1 MKNLY
6 LLLSIVI
13 LSLNSCVPQKDLT
26 YLQNNSQAQLD
37 STGFYKQFRQD
48 YIIQNN
54 DVLNL
59 NFKSFD
65 EKSTQIFSSNIAVN
79 GGNQVNDGTIYL
91 NGNSVDNYGFIDL
104 PVLGKVKVAGLKLS
118 EAKSAIEKRLYEYF
132 KQDAVYLKLQLA
144 GIRFSVVGEVKRP
157 GKYVIYQ
164 NEANIFE
171 AISMAGDISMVGK
184 RKEIQLIR
192 QTPNGVKIYEL
203 DLTDDSVLNSPYY
216 FLHPYDIINVKPMK
230 IKSWGIG
237 ENGFQTIVSIT
248 SLISTTILLIITIRN
263 PQ

>member
-1 MKNLY
+1 MKKLF
-6 LLLSIVI
+6 LLISISFVV
-13 LSLNSCVPQKDLT
+13 LSCVPQKDLT

-37 STGFYKQFRQD
+37 SSGFYKQFRKD

-65 EKSTQIFSSNIAVN
+65 ERSTQIFSSNVYANTNANVS
-79 GGNQVNDGTIYL
+79 DGVIYL

-104 PVLGKVKVAGLKLS
+104 PVIGKVKVAGLKLS

-132 KQDAVYLKLQLA
+132 KQDAVYIKLQLA
-144 GIRFSVVGEVKRP
+144 GIRFSVVGEVKKP

-192 QTPNGVKIYEL
+192 QTPKGVKVYEL

-237 ENGFQTIVSIT
+237 ENGFQTILSIT
-248 SLISTTILLIITIRN
+248 SLLSTTILLILTIRN
-263 PQ
+263 SQ

>member
-1 MKNLY
+1 MKNSY
-6 LLLSIVI
+6 LLFLISILVF
-13 LSLNSCVPQKDLT
+13 SSCVPQKDLT

-37 STGFYKQFRQD
+37 STGFYKQFRED

-54 DVLNL
+54 DILNL

-65 EKSTQIFSSNIAVN
+65 EKSTQLFSSNMAQN
-79 GGNQVNDGTIYL
+79 GGIQVSDGVIYL
-91 NGNSVDNYGFIDL
+91 NGNSVDNYGYIDL
-104 PVLGKVKVAGLKLS
+104 PVLGKIKVANLKLS
-118 EAKSAIEKRLYEYF
+118 EAKLAIEKRLFEYF
-132 KQDAVYLKLQLA
+132 KEDAVYIKLQLA
-144 GIRFSVVGEVKRP
+144 GIRFLVVGEVNNP
-157 GKYVIYQ
+157 GKFVIYQ

-171 AISMAGDISMVGK
+171 AIAMAGDISMVGK

-192 QTPNGVKIYEL
+192 QTPYGVKIYEL

-237 ENGFQTIVSIT
+237 ENGFQTVLSVT
-248 SLISTTILLIITIRN
+248 SLISTTILLIITIKN
-263 PQ
+263 L